1 MTCFKVDNLT
11 LDLEQSQTSLAE
23 AVSKLEESEALK
35 STSDVLALELTDL
48 KTQNKE
54 NEAKISGL
62 LLEVDRVRGELNDR
76 TDLLEQL
83 QTQKQEMSSQLDE
96 ARQLQ
101 VNI

>member
-1 MTCFKVDNLT
+1 MCFQVDNLT
-11 LDLEQSQTSLAE
+11 LDLEQSQTVLAE
-23 AVSKLEESEALK
+23 AVSKLEEFEALK
-35 STSDVLALELTDL
+35 STSDVMALELTDL

-62 LLEVDRVRGELNDR
+62 LLEVERVRGELKGR
-76 TDLLEQL
+76 TDQLEQL
-83 QTQKQEMSSQLDE
+83 QTQKQELRSQLDE

>member
-83 QTQKQEMSSQLDE
+83 QTQKQDMSSQLDE

>member
-1 MTCFKVDNLT
+1 M
-11 LDLEQSQTSLAE
+11 
-23 AVSKLEESEALK
+23 
-35 STSDVLALELTDL
+35 ALELTDL

-62 LLEVDRVRGELNDR
+62 LIEVYRVRGELKDQ
-76 TDLLEQL
+76 TDHLEQL
-83 QTQKQEMSSQLDE
+83 QTQKQELSSQLDE

>member
-1 MTCFKVDNLT
+1 M
-11 LDLEQSQTSLAE
+11 
-23 AVSKLEESEALK
+23 
-35 STSDVLALELTDL
+35 ALELTDL

-62 LLEVDRVRGELNDR
+62 LLEVERVRGELKGR
-76 TDLLEQL
+76 TDQLEQL
-83 QTQKQEMSSQLDE
+83 QTQKQELRSQLDE